1 MACRS
6 SMRDRRLLLCLLAL
20 VLAVSIPACRR
31 GGQRGYAERMESGQR
46 YLEQGK
52 FAEAAIEFRGAIQ
65 QSPQQAEPYYR
76 LGLAYLAMGNLME
89 AVPALVK
96 AAEIDPRH
104 AGSQKKLA
112 EMLAAS
118 KDPKLREEARKR
130 AEQALAAEPK
140 DAEALTV
147 LAMVETRL
155 GDTGTAEKH
164 LLEALRQSPA
174 NLRAAAVLASLKL
187 AQGDPQA
194 AEAGL
199 RSVVEAGPP
208 SADARVVLAEFLLAT
223 NRPAE
228 AEKELRQALAIDGK
242 HIRAMLALAAL
253 QAAGGKL
260 EEVSRIYQQISRQ
273 GDPRYRHLY
282 GAFLFSQ
289 GKREEALREFEQA
302 ARENPSDRQARSRL
316 IAAYVV
322 LNRPDQAR
330 RLLAEAL
337 AKNPRDV
344 DALLQQSEI
353 DLRAG
358 DLAKAQERLREV
370 LRYKPDSAE
379 AHYLLAR
386 AYARQGERRLEREE
400 LGQVLNLRPDHLAA
414 RLALAT
420 SFSESGNPQ
429 GALDALEL
437 APPSQRESLEY
448 IVLRSHA
455 LLALGRTEEASAQI
469 TQALARGSAPDLL
482 ALDGEVKLRLKQN
495 AAAQASFESALRQNP
510 AHLGALGGLY
520 RAVAAQRGVSAALD
534 ALRRHAANHPKS
546 ARVQHYFGERL
557 LANGRRDEAK
567 RAFQAAVEAEPGFSE
582 AEVSLARLDLAAGN
596 LDAARKRLNA
606 ALSRGADPIVVHSI
620 LAALETQAKNI
631 DAAADHYRKV
641 LEVAPANVNA
651 LTNLSYLLGEYLGR
665 EDEALNLAQK
675 AKEAEPDNLD
685 ATSVVGWIY
694 YRKGIYNTAAQYLK
708 EAVSKQGSATGP
720 TAAFRHCYLGLTYLK
735 LGDVERGA
743 ASLRQA
749 LAAGPDP
756 KHAEMA
762 RAALEQAQKGL
773 RAHAEVAR

>member
-1 MACRS
+1 
-6 SMRDRRLLLCLLAL
+6 MRDRKLFWLLVAVLLLA
-20 VLAVSIPACRR
+20 AAYGCRR
-31 GGQRGYAERMESGQR
+31 NGRKTYVQRMESGQH
-46 YLEQGK
+46 YLEQK
-52 FAEAAIEFRGAIQ
+52 KYAEAAIEFRGAIQ
-65 QSPQQAEPYYR
+65 VSPQDAEAYYR

-112 EMLAAS
+112 EMLVAS

-130 AEQALAAEPK
+130 AEQALAARPK
-140 DAEALTV
+140 DADALTI
-147 LAMVETRL
+147 LAMAESGL
-155 GDTGTAEKH
+155 GNTGTAEKH
-164 LLEALRQSPA
+164 LSEALRESPA
-174 NLRAAAVLASLKL
+174 NLRAAAVLAGLKL
-187 AQGDPQA
+187 AQGDAAA

-199 RSVVEAGPP
+199 RAVVEAGPP

-223 NRPAE
+223 RRPAE

-242 HIRAMLALAAL
+242 HVRAMLALAAL
-253 QAAGGKL
+253 HAAAGKV

-273 GDPRYRHLY
+273 GNPAYRHLY

-289 GKREEALREFEQA
+289 GKRDEALAEFEQA

-316 IAAYVV
+316 IAAYLVM
-322 LNRPDQAR
+322 NRREQAR

-337 AKNPRDV
+337 AKNPRDI
-344 DALLQQSEI
+344 DALLQQSEM

-358 DLAKAQERLREV
+358 DVTRAQERLREV
-370 LRYKPDSAE
+370 LRYKPDSVE
-379 AHYLLAR
+379 AHFLLAR
-386 AYARQGERRLEREE
+386 TYARQGERRLEREE
-400 LGQVLNLRPDHLAA
+400 LGQVLNLRPDHLSA

-420 SFSESGNPQ
+420 SHSESQNPQ
-429 GALDALEL
+429 AALDTLDP
-437 APPSQRESLEY
+437 APPSQRESLEF

-455 LLALGRTEEASAQI
+455 LLMLGRIDEAAAGI
-469 TQALARGSAPDLL
+469 TRALAMGSAPDLL
-482 ALDGEVKLRLKQN
+482 VLDGEVKLRKN
-495 AAAQASFESALRQNP
+495 RYAAAQASFESALRQNS

-520 RAVAAQRGVSAALD
+520 RVVAAQKGVGSALD
-534 ALRRHAANHPKS
+534 FLRRHAVNHPKS

-557 LANGRRDEAK
+557 LANGRREEAR

-596 LDAARKRLNA
+596 LDAARKRLIA
-606 ALSRGADPIVVHSI
+606 ALSKGADPVVAHSI

-631 DAAADHYRKV
+631 DAAVDHYRKV

-675 AKEAEPDNLD
+675 AKEIDPQDLD
-685 ATSVVGWIY
+685 ATSVAGWIY

-708 EAVSKQGSATGP
+708 EAISRQGSATGP

-735 LGDVERGA
+735 LGDVERGM

-749 LAAGPDP
+749 LAAGPDL

-762 RAALEQAQKGL
+762 RAALEQTQKGL
-773 RAHAEVAR
+773 RPQQEVAR